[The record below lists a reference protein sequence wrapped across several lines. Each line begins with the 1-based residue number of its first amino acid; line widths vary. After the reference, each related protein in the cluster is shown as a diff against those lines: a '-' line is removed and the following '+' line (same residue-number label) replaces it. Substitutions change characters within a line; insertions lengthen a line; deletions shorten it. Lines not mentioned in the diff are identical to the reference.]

1 MEAAGVVVVVVAA
14 AAAAAVVVEEEGL
27 GSKPF
32 PPLPS
37 TPILFHFNNLN

>member
-1 MEAAGVVVVVVAA
+1 MEAAGVVVVVAA
-14 AAAAAVVVEEEGL
+14 AAVVEEEGL